1 MIMKNSIDN
10 SRIWLPAAG
19 VALIA
24 IASWSLTYAG
34 SAQGQSRGAKANPS
48 ASAAGGV
55 APGIRLIIRDGW
67 QVQTSTGQPDGAAI
81 SKAGFA
87 ATGWSPTVVPA
98 TVSGVLAHAGA
109 YPDPFFSTNLRDWP
123 GMGRGGRGANGPGAP
138 GAAATPAGN
147 PFS

>member
-48 ASAAGGV
+48 ASAAGSV
-55 APGIRLIIRDGW
+55 APGIRLMLRDGW

-87 ATGWSPTVVPA
+87 ATGWYPTEI
-98 TVSGVLAHAGA
+98 GRAHV
-109 YPDPFFSTNLRDWP
+109 
-123 GMGRGGRGANGPGAP
+123 
-138 GAAATPAGN
+138 
-147 PFS
+147 